1 MNNSVDRASTSV
13 TVKPRFSGKRV
24 KVPLGSLGK
33 VVTGNT
39 PSKKDEKYWAT
50 EDVPFIKPGDIDE
63 SAVTYL
69 ADGTEYIADC
79 AIGKARCVGAGA
91 VLVTCIGTI
100 AKIAVVNCNC
110 IAFNQQINAIDV
122 DRNVVDPQY
131 LAYAL
136 KANNTRLKMLAN
148 APVVPIINKRQF
160 ESFVLLI
167 HSDLN
172 VQREIVSQFTA
183 IGSQRQKLDE
193 ELCYLDDL
201 VKSRFI
207 EMFGDPEANN
217 KGYPLVNLSDIAK
230 YYGGLT
236 YKPEQVSDEGTIV
249 LRSCNIQDG
258 HIQLDDVVRVS
269 GLIKERYLVEPNDIL
284 MCSRNGSARLVG
296 KAALINEGCEAM
308 SFGAFMMI
316 IRSAYNPYLLSFF
329 SMPAFRTQISTG
341 TATINQIT
349 ARMLN
354 GVKLP
359 LPPEDSVR
367 KYESYVRKVDK
378 LKESGVSCVAIT
390 LGARGS
396 MVFCG
401 NETIES
407 VPPKTRAID
416 TTCAGD
422 TYIGAMVAGYARG
435 LSLADSV
442 ALATKASA
450 MATTKV
456 GAQQSIPTL
465 AEVE

>member
-1 MNNSVDRASTSV
+1 MDKNKRG
-13 TVKPRFSGKRV
+13 KPQFSEKRV

-39 PSKKDEKYWAT
+39 PSKKNERYWAT

-183 IGSQRQKLDE
+183 IGSLRQKLDE
-193 ELCYLDDL
+193 ELCHLDNL

-207 EMFGDPEANN
+207 EMFGDPSSKQCEAFIEDAFFIRDDLRKPLSSKERDAMKTGELYPYYGANGKVDDINQFLTDCDALCFAEDCGSYGPGEPTAYVIRGKAWVNN
-217 KGYPLVNLSDIAK
+217 HAHLLIAK
-230 YYGGLT
+230 CPHFLEYART
-236 YKPEQVSDEGTIV
+236 YFTLLDINRFISGTTRAKMTQAQLKKVNIEVPDQAMLREFDGFVS
-249 LRSCNIQDG
+249 N
-258 HIQLDDVVRVS
+258 
-269 GLIKERYLVEPNDIL
+269 
-284 MCSRNGSARLVG
+284 
-296 KAALINEGCEAM
+296 
-308 SFGAFMMI
+308 
-316 IRSAYNPYLLSFF
+316 
-329 SMPAFRTQISTG
+329 
-341 TATINQIT
+341 
-349 ARMLN
+349 
-354 GVKLP
+354 
-359 LPPEDSVR
+359 
-367 KYESYVRKVDK
+367 VDK
-378 LKESGVSCVAIT
+378 LRFKTQQQIEKLEMLKESLMQEYFG
-390 LGARGS
+390 
-396 MVFCG
+396 
-401 NETIES
+401 
-407 VPPKTRAID
+407 
-416 TTCAGD
+416 
-422 TYIGAMVAGYARG
+422 
-435 LSLADSV
+435 
-442 ALATKASA
+442 
-450 MATTKV
+450 
-456 GAQQSIPTL
+456 
-465 AEVE
+465 

>member
-1 MNNSVDRASTSV
+1 M
-13 TVKPRFSGKRV
+13 
-24 KVPLGSLGK
+24 
-33 VVTGNT
+33 VTGNT
-39 PSKKDEKYWAT
+39 PSKKNERYWAT

-183 IGSQRQKLDE
+183 IESQRQKLDE
-193 ELCYLDDL
+193 ELCHLDNL

-207 EMFGDPEANN
+207 EMF
-217 KGYPLVNLSDIAK
+217 KGYARGGNTVALSELCEFVTVGIANAATHAYADDGIVMLRNLSVRENYLDDSDLIKINPDFAAK
-230 YYGGLT
+230 YSKKTLKAG
-236 YKPEQVSDEGTIV
+236 
-249 LRSCNIQDG
+249 
-258 HIQLDDVVRVS
+258 
-269 GLIKERYLVEPNDIL
+269 DIL
-284 MCSRNGSARLVG
+284 VTRTGYPGIACVVPEKYAGCQTFTTLIARLKSNAQIIPLFLSFWINSPAG
-296 KAALINEGCEAM
+296 KEFVEHMKAGSSQQN
-308 SFGAFMMI
+308 FGAT
-316 IRSAYNPYLLSFF
+316 SLKLLE
-329 SMPAFRTQISTG
+329 
-341 TATINQIT
+341 
-349 ARMLN
+349 
-354 GVKLP
+354 VP
-359 LPPEDSVR
+359 LPPLSLQQEFAAFVAQ
-367 KYESYVRKVDK
+367 VDK
-378 LKESGVSCVAIT
+378 LKESGVGCVAIT

>member
-1 MNNSVDRASTSV
+1 MHDLAKLRPSN
-13 TVKPRFSGKRV
+13 KPQFSEKRV

-39 PSKKDEKYWAT
+39 PSKKDERYWAT

-193 ELCYLDDL
+193 ELCHLDDF

-207 EMFGDPEANN
+207 EMFDVYAREGNTTALSELCEFVTVGIANAATHAYANDGIVMLRNLNVRENHLDDSDLIKINPNFAAKYSKKTLKAGDVLVTRT
-217 KGYPLVNLSDIAK
+217 GYPGIACVVPEK
-230 YYGGLT
+230 YAGCQT
-236 YKPEQVSDEGTIV
+236 FTT
-249 LRSCNIQDG
+249 
-258 HIQLDDVVRVS
+258 
-269 GLIKERYLVEPNDIL
+269 LI
-284 MCSRNGSARLVG
+284 ARLKSNAQIIPLFLSFWINSPAG
-296 KAALINEGCEAM
+296 KEFIERMKAGSSQQN
-308 SFGAFMMI
+308 FGAT
-316 IRSAYNPYLLSFF
+316 SLKLLE
-329 SMPAFRTQISTG
+329 
-341 TATINQIT
+341 
-349 ARMLN
+349 
-354 GVKLP
+354 VP
-359 LPPEDSVR
+359 LPPLELQQEFAAFVSQ
-367 KYESYVRKVDK
+367 VDK
-378 LKESGVSCVAIT
+378 LRFTTDRPLKCCATSFMLFATIMNGSIT
-390 LGARGS
+390 PFSRTPL
-396 MVFCG
+396 
-401 NETIES
+401 
-407 VPPKTRAID
+407 
-416 TTCAGD
+416 
-422 TYIGAMVAGYARG
+422 
-435 LSLADSV
+435 
-442 ALATKASA
+442 
-450 MATTKV
+450 
-456 GAQQSIPTL
+456 
-465 AEVE
+465 